1 MADTDQKNTTT
12 RRKQIM
18 SRTFLTFVTA
28 AALSLAAAPA
38 LCAEPSPLA
47 EGRALFQS
55 TCVTCHPLERALAVQ
70 ADRAGWESKIKRMIA
85 NGAKLEET
93 QSGQIVGYLTAKSTF
108 ETKCNT
114 CHDLQKPLAAIKNP
128 EQWKSTVQRMAAMV
142 PKAISDADAGA
153 IALYLSLV
161 TPVKAAAPD
170 AK

>member
-1 MADTDQKNTTT
+1 
-12 RRKQIM
+12 M
-18 SRTFLTFVTA
+18 SRAFLTFAA

-47 EGRALFQS
+47 EGKALFES
-55 TCVTCHPLERALAVQ
+55 KCVTCHPLQRALAVQ
-70 ADRAGWESKIKRMIA
+70 ADRTGWEGRIKRMIA
-85 NGAKLEET
+85 NGAKIDEA

-114 CHDLQKPLAAIKNP
+114 CHDLQRPLTAIKNP
-128 EQWKSTVQRMAAMV
+128 EQWKSTVQRMAAMK

-161 TPVKAAAPD
+161 TPVKAAAPP